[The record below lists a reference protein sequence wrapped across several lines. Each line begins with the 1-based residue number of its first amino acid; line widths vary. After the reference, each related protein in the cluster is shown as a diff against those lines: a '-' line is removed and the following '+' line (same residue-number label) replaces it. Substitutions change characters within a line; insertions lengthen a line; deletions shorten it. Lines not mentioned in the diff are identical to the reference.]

1 MTKQTTTNENTS
13 TTLTPYAATKLA
25 NVVIEEAGLKAI
37 PPQMMYNYTT
47 AKVNAGKK
55 PLIKFSL
62 EEGVDRE
69 DLERWVKSYVERKLA
84 KVEVT
89 VEA

>member
-1 MTKQTTTNENTS
+1 MSNTNTI
-13 TTLTPYAATKLA
+13 LTPYAAAKIVNAAL
-25 NVVIEEAGLKAI
+25 EAADIKRI

-55 PLIKFSL
+55 PLIKFTL

-69 DLERWVKSYVERKLA
+69 DLERWVKSYIA
-84 KVEVT
+84 KKTVT

>member
-1 MTKQTTTNENTS
+1 MGTKQQDTVVETS
-13 TTLTPYAATKLA
+13 TLTPYAAAKVA
-25 NVVIEEAGLKAI
+25 NVAIEEAGLKAI

-62 EEGVDRE
+62 EDGVDRD
-69 DLERWVKSYVERKLA
+69 DLQRWVTNYIA
-84 KVEVT
+84 KKT
-89 VEA
+89 QPAPVEA